1 MADSEKREGKLRR
14 RRGWRDRERS
24 VDFGGM
30 GFEMRYVF
38 KKMKK
43 KKLFSLQFFFFFF
56 GVFSVCFL
64 ILFKFI
70 LKIVIVLFLSFGWRR

>member
-30 GFEMRYVF
+30 GFEMRYEF

-43 KKLFSLQFFFFFF
+43 KKLFSLQFFF